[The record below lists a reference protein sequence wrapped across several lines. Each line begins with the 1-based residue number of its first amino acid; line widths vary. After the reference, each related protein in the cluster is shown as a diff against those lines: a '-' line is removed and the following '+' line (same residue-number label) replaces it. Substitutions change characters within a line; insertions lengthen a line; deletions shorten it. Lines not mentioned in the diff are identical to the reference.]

1 MQQKG
6 SFVKSLQGKINMAFL
21 LIVALSVISFM
32 LISIN
37 QTRAVVQNTSADY
50 TLQLIDMVNEN
61 IESYVINMENLAKI
75 VVNNT
80 DVRNYLFKQTD
91 NTLIENTYG
100 ENVEEQ
106 FQTLMKTRDDIY
118 NIGII
123 GPNERYLINNRETK
137 INPYADLGEMT
148 WYTRAL
154 EGKEVITS
162 SHVQNIV
169 HNRYPWVV
177 TVSEC
182 IPNLLDSSRNGVFF
196 VDLNYSSISK
206 LCEEINLGKKGYVF
220 ILDQDG
226 NLVYHPKQQLIYSGL
241 WNEDLKIVEKASKNT
256 VTSTDGTKIYTISKS
271 KVTGWTVV
279 GVTYVDE
286 MLTSTQRIRN
296 MYFLMA
302 IVLIGVAM
310 LLALMLADMITMPL
324 RKLQESMREAETGN
338 FEVEIAE
345 EENQDEIGGL
355 IHSFNIMIR
364 KIRQLIRR
372 NFEEQEEKRR
382 SELNALQAQINPH
395 FLYNTLDSIIWMA
408 EGGNTKDVVLMTSS
422 LAKLLRKSISNRR
435 ELVTLEEETEY
446 TRSYLIIQKMR
457 YKDKLEYHIDVD
469 PCIVDV
475 EVIKLIIQPLV
486 ENAIYHGIKY
496 KEGKGSISVS
506 ARYEEDEI
514 VIRVTDDGNGMTQEQ
529 LSHIFDEREVDTLHN
544 GVGVRNV
551 QKRIQL
557 YYGGEYGITYESE
570 PGRGTT
576 ACIHIPDS
584 IRQSAILLENAA
596 KDQPAEGRGLS

>member
-1 MQQKG
+1 LQQKG
-6 SFVKSLQGKINMAFL
+6 SFRKSLQGKINLAFL

-32 LISIN
+32 FISIN
-37 QTRAVVQNTSADY
+37 QTRAVVQNTSTDY

-61 IESYVINMENLAKI
+61 IESYIINMENLAKI

-80 DVRNYLFKQTD
+80 DVRSYLFKQTD
-91 NTLIENTYG
+91 SNTVEDIYG
-100 ENVEEQ
+100 ENVEEE
-106 FQTLMKTRDDIY
+106 FQTLMKTRNDIY

-123 GPNERYLINNRETK
+123 GPNGRYLINNRGTN
-137 INPYADLGEMT
+137 INPYADLSNMT
-148 WYTRAL
+148 WYTDAL
-154 EGKEVITS
+154 KGKEVITS

-177 TVSEC
+177 TLSEC
-182 IPNLLDSSRNGVFF
+182 IPNLLNSSRNGVFF

-206 LCEEINLGKKGYVF
+206 LCEEINLGNKGYVF
-220 ILDQDG
+220 ILDQKG

-241 WNEDLKIVEKASKNT
+241 WNEDLSIVEKASQHT
-256 VTSTDGTKIYTISKS
+256 VTSADGTKIYTISKS

-279 GVTYVDE
+279 GVTFVNE

-310 LLALMLADMITMPL
+310 LLALTLADMITMPL
-324 RKLQESMREAETGN
+324 RRLQDSMREAETGN

-345 EENQDEIGGL
+345 VENKDEIGGL
-355 IHSFNIMIR
+355 IHSFNIMIK
-364 KIRQLIRR
+364 KIRQLIER

-469 PCIVDV
+469 SCILNV

-496 KEGKGSISVS
+496 KEGKGSISVT

-514 VIRVTDDGNGMTQEQ
+514 AIRVIDDGNGMTQEQ
-529 LSHIFDEREVDTLHN
+529 LSHIFDERAVDTLHN

-557 YYGGEYGITYESE
+557 YYGEEYGITYEST
-570 PGRGTT
+570 PGHGTT
-576 ACIHIPDS
+576 ACIHIPDAV
-584 IRQSAILLENAA
+584 RQSLISLG
-596 KDQPAEGRGLS
+596 KPSDGQSAEGRKLF